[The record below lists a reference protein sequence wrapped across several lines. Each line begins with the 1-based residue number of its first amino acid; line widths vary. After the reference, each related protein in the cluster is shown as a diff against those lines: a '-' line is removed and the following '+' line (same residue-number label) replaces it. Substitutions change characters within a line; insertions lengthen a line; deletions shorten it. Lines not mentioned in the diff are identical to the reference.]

1 MNANVRPLTLSN
13 LAVPP
18 LTVRRL
24 LQAAQTAFNL
34 EVHAGRRGLDRP
46 IQEPVLHR
54 PGLALTGFYEHFAW
68 RRLQVFGHAETAYL
82 QTLSREDRRARWESI
97 LKCNV
102 PGIIFCGAESSPLGG
117 ELLEL
122 SDAYRIPVL
131 VTRQE
136 SYHVF
141 RNLSLVLHDL
151 TAPRAS
157 VHGTLVDVG
166 GVGVLLEGP
175 PGIGKSETALG
186 LVRRGY
192 ALISDDIT
200 LLSLDAHGGVYGTA
214 PEHLRGFMEIRG
226 LGLLHVA
233 TLFGIASVK
242 PECRLDLIVSLR
254 RCHNEDDIDRVGSDV
269 QTYEVLNQPVQRLT
283 IPIAA
288 GRDFVNVVE
297 TAAATYKMRTSGIDA
312 AAILDAQLVAHYQQ
326 VEQRNHE

>member
-1 MNANVRPLTLSN
+1 MHPTVRPLTLSN
-13 LAVPP
+13 LTVPQ
-18 LTVRRL
+18 LTVRRF
-24 LQAAQTAFNL
+24 LQAAQSAFGL
-34 EVHAGRRGLDRP
+34 EVCAGKRGLDRP
-46 IQEPVLHR
+46 ILEPVLHR

-68 RRLQVFGHAETAYL
+68 RRLQVFGHAEAAYL
-82 QTLSREDRRARWESI
+82 QTLSPEERRNRWEAI
-97 LKCNV
+97 LKRDV
-102 PGIIFCGAESSPLGG
+102 PGIIFCGVETPPLGG

-122 SDAYRIPVL
+122 SDAYHIPVF

-136 SYHVF
+136 SYDIF
-141 RNLSLVLHDL
+141 RNLALTLHNL

-192 ALISDDIT
+192 ALIADDIT
-200 LLSLDAHGGVYGTA
+200 LLSLDAHGDVYGTA

-233 TLFGIASVK
+233 TLFGIAAVK

-254 RCHNEDDIDRVGSDV
+254 RCHNDDDIDRVGSDV
-269 QTYEVLNQPVQRLT
+269 QTCEVLKQAIQRLT

-297 TAAATYKMRTSGIDA
+297 TAAATYKMRASGIDA

-326 VEQRNHE
+326 VEQKNHE